1 MRAAVSHARSAVRAR
16 EREAP
21 CVIVQVRDDGWMRV
35 RATTDALMTTMRV

>member
-21 CVIVQVRDDGWMRV
+21 CVIVQVGNDGWMRA
-35 RATTDALMTTMRV
+35 RATTDALMTTVHV